1 MYLFEEIDMLFDWLE
16 VNESQYFPHHA
27 KTERHPFFGNK
38 MTRWYDDGVL
48 IFDYPNITKYE
59 EGFFETK
66 LVHFDNVDAWLW
78 ASGVDRRLANKKD
91 AARKA
96 VKDEKARVEAE
107 KARLEE
113 EERLA
118 KIAWEEANRGRMTLI
133 TRNQILM
140 TSR

>member
-1 MYLFEEIDMLFDWLE
+1 MI
-16 VNESQYFPHHA
+16 
-27 KTERHPFFGNK
+27 
-38 MTRWYDDGVL
+38 
-48 IFDYPNITKYE
+48 YPNITKYE

-118 KIAWEEANRGRMTLI
+118 KIAWEEANRGPYDPHHEESDSYDEPLDFYGEG
-133 TRNQILM
+133 LDDDAEPLDFDDEPLDDDADPLD
-140 TSR
+140 